1 MPISTYQRCR
11 FVDFSVGTIFL
22 RETNTL
28 LSTASAMQISTI
40 KYADLN
46 DQRKIRDADLSISM
60 SALHFIRSTI
70 HWRGLLFGQ
79 LLETAPF
86 NTTCKHNHARTLV
99 AAATGTH
106 LFRWICVCFG
116 VSWFCVELEHIAA
129 GHTTSTTT
137 ATLRSC
143 TFTAARASTH
153 ARVDARA
160 NTHKHTKTHS
170 TLFLDTHTTENVAVA
185 GEVVRSAKPLLRNVC
200 SASAFEL
207 QQNKNVAVAA

>member
-1 MPISTYQRCR
+1 MQICR
-11 FVDFSVGTIFL
+11 FQCRHNFL

-106 LFRWICVCFG
+106 LFRWIGVCFD
-116 VSWFCVELEHIAA
+116 VSWFCCELEHITA
-129 GHTTSTTT
+129 GRTISATT
-137 ATLRSC
+137 ATLLSC
-143 TFTAARASTH
+143 TFTAARASVP
-153 ARVDARA
+153 RQ
-160 NTHKHTKTHS
+160 NTLHT
-170 TLFLDTHTTENVAVA
+170 F
-185 GEVVRSAKPLLRNVC
+185 P
-200 SASAFEL
+200 
-207 QQNKNVAVAA
+207 

>member
-1 MPISTYQRCR
+1 MPMPISTYQRCR

-106 LFRWICVCFG
+106 LFRCICVCVLVCLGF
-116 VSWFCVELEHIAA
+116 VSNLNTLPPDIQLLQPQRHYEVARSPRRA
-129 GHTTSTTT
+129 RQHT
-137 ATLRSC
+137 
-143 TFTAARASTH
+143 RASTR
-153 ARVDARA
+153 AR
-160 NTHKHTKTHS
+160 
-170 TLFLDTHTTENVAVA
+170 THTNTPKHIPHFSLTHTQLKMSLWLGKLCV
-185 GEVVRSAKPLLRNVC
+185 
-200 SASAFEL
+200 L
-207 QQNKNVAVAA
+207 QNHC